1 MTGLAIGQPF
11 SLSEAGRQE
20 CLPAC
25 AANCAAGRPHPL
37 NGFFMMTVGWKL
49 RREGAAISAPGEA
62 NRGRSF

>member
-20 CLPAC
+20 CP
-25 AANCAAGRPHPL
+25 PHPH
-37 NGFFMMTVGWKL
+37 NGFFLMTVGWKL